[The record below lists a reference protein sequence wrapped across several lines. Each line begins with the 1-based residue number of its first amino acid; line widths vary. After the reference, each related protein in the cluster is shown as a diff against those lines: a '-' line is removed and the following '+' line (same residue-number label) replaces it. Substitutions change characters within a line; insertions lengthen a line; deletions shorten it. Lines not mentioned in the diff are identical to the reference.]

1 MKFKMYRRV
10 GGEIIKSIHVDVLQN
25 DVKKDMLMRIE
36 KRIEKEIE
44 QQIYRKYGVWC

>member
-36 KRIEKEIE
+36 KRIDKEIQ
-44 QQIYRKYGVWC
+44 QQIFSRYGVVC